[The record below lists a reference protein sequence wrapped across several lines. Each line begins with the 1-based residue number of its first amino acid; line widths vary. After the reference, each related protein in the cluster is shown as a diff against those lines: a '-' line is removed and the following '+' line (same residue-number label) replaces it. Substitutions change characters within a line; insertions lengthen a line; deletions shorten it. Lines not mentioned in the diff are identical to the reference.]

1 MPFQDFQLDVP
12 TTPFGANLRASVVSR
27 GRKPSEFADEQEASN
42 FVRLSA
48 LTEKGV
54 AEGLAPEDIAMQAQQ
69 LGIPTGP
76 LAGETVSPAYDPT
89 VPAYARGYAES
100 FKAREADAAR
110 RAIPAGAA
118 GGWASNLVNAAEA
131 AQAAEAQAMQAPA
144 PLANAT
150 VGQAPEAP
158 EVGVQVASDA
168 PGEYTPPP
176 PNLKQFGIVPDPT
189 YASATSGDPRRDA
202 AKRRTAELVSQKSLE
217 QMRRSGSRTI
227 SGIKTLQIA
236 REAEFEAAEE
246 VGYEVKRNNL
256 GQAVKI
262 DLNTPIKKG
271 VRPVISPDGDQ
282 YEVDVHE
289 DSAGRI
295 IRTLGSRLTVP
306 GPATRTQR
314 EVDKL
319 AAKEV
324 QDYTTNRRPG
334 MEGNIRSLEQAS
346 AMLEESSKGFGMAS
360 GSVVGPM
367 ADIPVVGRAVFRP
380 NKNIKARIEQAG
392 IAGMRAALG
401 SAFTA
406 QENKDFLSR
415 NFDDYATEKENLI
428 RLDNLKQVLLEVK
441 AAKDSQAEWF
451 LKNGTMKG
459 YKGPVPPSSADEIY
473 SARDA
478 KAKER
483 GVKPIAGKAPATEG
497 STVMDLKEVQDFVN
511 APTSR

>member
-12 TTPFGANLRASVVSR
+12 TTAFGTKLRAAIVSR

-42 FVRLSA
+42 FDRLA
-48 LTEKGV
+48 TITEEGV
-54 AEGLAPEDIAMQAQQ
+54 KAGLAPEDIAMQAQQ
-69 LGIPTGP
+69 LGISTGP

-158 EVGVQVASDA
+158 EVGVQVTSDA
-168 PGEYTPPP
+168 PGEFTPPP
-176 PNLKQFGIVPDPT
+176 PNLKQFGIVPDPI
-189 YASATSGDPRRDA
+189 YASATSSDRREEA
-202 AKRRTAELVSQKSLE
+202 KSQIAKEKFSKKLVQAKRQYGVNSLSFKK
-217 QMRRSGSRTI
+217 Q
-227 SGIKTLQIA
+227 GILQ
-236 REAEFEAAEE
+236 READMEAAEE
-246 VGYEVKRNNL
+246 VGYKVNRDNL
-256 GQAVKI
+256 GQGIDV

-271 VRPVISPDGDQ
+271 VRAVISPEGDQ
-282 YEVDVHE
+282 YEVDVQE
-289 DSAGRI
+289 DPAGRI
-295 IRTLGSRLTVP
+295 IRTLGSRLTKA
-306 GPATRTQR
+306 GPVTQNQR
-314 EVDKL
+314 DMDKL
-319 AAKEV
+319 AMKEV

-334 MEGNIRSLEQAS
+334 MEGNIRSLEQAN
-346 AMLEESSKGFGMAS
+346 AMLEESKKGYGMAS
-360 GSVVGPM
+360 GSLVGPM
-367 ADIPVVGRAVFRP
+367 ADIPVVGRALFRP

-406 QENKDFLSR
+406 QENKDFLAR
-415 NFDDYATEKENLI
+415 NFDDYATEDENLI
-428 RLDNLKQVLLEVK
+428 RLDNLKQVLQEVK
-441 AAKDSQAEWF
+441 AAKDSQAAWF
-451 LKNGTMKG
+451 LKNRTMKG

-478 KAKER
+478 KAKEQ
-483 GVKPIAGKAPATEG
+483 GVKPVAGKAPATEG
-497 STVMDLKEVQDFVN
+497 NTDMDLKSVQDFLN